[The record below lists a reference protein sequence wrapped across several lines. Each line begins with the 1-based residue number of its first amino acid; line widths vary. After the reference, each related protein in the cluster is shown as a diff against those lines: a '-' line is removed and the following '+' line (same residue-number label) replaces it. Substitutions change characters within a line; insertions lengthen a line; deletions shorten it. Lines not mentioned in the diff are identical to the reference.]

1 MNMKE
6 FSLCVGLSAHTL
18 RYYEKIGLIKNIQ
31 RNTSGHR
38 SYTKK
43 EVDWVGFIVRLK
55 ETGMALENILPVRG
69 NYERSGVMTVFE
81 RQQLLERHKERLK
94 AHIVL
99 QQNHLEA
106 LDRKIDLYKANKVS

>member
-55 ETGMALENILPVRG
+55 ETGMALENILQYAELREV
-69 NYERSGVMTVFE
+69 GVMTVFE

>member
-18 RYYEKIGLIKNIQ
+18 RYYEKIGLIKNVQ

-43 EVDWVGFIVRLK
+43 EVEWVGFIVRLK
-55 ETGMALENILPVRG
+55 ETGMALENILQYAALREV
-69 NYERSGVMTVFE
+69 GVMTVLE
-81 RQQLLERHKERLK
+81 RQQLLERHKDLLK
-94 AHIVL
+94 AHIAL

-106 LDRKIDLYKANKVS
+106 LDKKIDLYKANKVS

>member
-1 MNMKE
+1 
-6 FSLCVGLSAHTL
+6 L
-18 RYYEKIGLIKNIQ
+18 RYYEKIGLIKNVQ

-55 ETGMALENILPVRG
+55 ETGMALENILQYAELREV
-69 NYERSGVMTVFE
+69 GVMTVLE
-81 RQQLLERHKERLK
+81 RQQLLERHKGLLK
-94 AHIVL
+94 AHIAL

-106 LDRKIDLYKANKVS
+106 LDKKIDLYKANKVS

>member
-6 FSLCVGLSAHTL
+6 FSLRVGLSAHTL

-31 RNTSGHR
+31 RNASGHR

-55 ETGMALENILPVRG
+55 ETGMALENILQYAELRAIG
-69 NYERSGVMTVFE
+69 AITVFE
-81 RQQLLERHKERLK
+81 RQQLLERHKEQLQV
-94 AHIVL
+94 HIML